1 MKKSK
6 ILVLALTSV
15 MATSVFGL
23 AGCAGGGGDGGG
35 SSTIE
40 HTQHTYGNWEH
51 NSTQHWRKCT
61 S

>member
-35 SSTIE
+35 SSTI
-40 HTQHTYGNWEH
+40 
-51 NSTQHWRKCT
+51 
-61 S
+61 